1 MRENEAN
8 HPTANEA
15 ALLISC
21 LRGEPLNVPQA
32 LEQYLDW
39 HVFLELAEAH
49 GVLLLLD
56 QVFRERNI
64 QIPGFFA
71 ASVQKHLNVAARF
84 AVELEELL
92 KQFAKEGIEVLPLK
106 GPVLAE
112 ALYGNVTMR
121 SCDDLDLLVRRED
134 FSRAGDLLC
143 NIGFNARTAGDDYH
157 RKFVREGVLVELH
170 YGVASPRSFPFDL
183 DGVWN
188 RARREKFRGQ
198 PMRVMSDGDLVLFL
212 CLHGLKHGF
221 SRLIWI
227 SDLAHA
233 LKSMRDCSAQE
244 LAKQAQQQGLEQAL
258 LIGCQIVHEVLPQQ
272 LPSEVEAILAEPSQA
287 TERAR
292 HAVMRLFSEGTGATN
307 DPEIWSL
314 YLQTEEGAR
323 QRWRRRFTF
332 FVPTA
337 GDYAWAERHRIYRG
351 LMPAIRPFRLLHKY
365 GASRACRILFPPPV

>member
-8 HPTANEA
+8 HQTANEA

-21 LRGEPLNVPQA
+21 LRGEPFAVPHD
-32 LEQYLDW
+32 LDW
-39 HVFLELAEAH
+39 HVLLELAEAH
-49 GVLLLLD
+49 GVLFLLD
-56 QVFRERNI
+56 QAFRERHI
-64 QIPGFFA
+64 QTLDFFA
-71 ASVQKHLNVAARF
+71 AAVQKHLEVVARF
-84 AVELEELL
+84 AAELEELL
-92 KQFAKEGIEVLPLK
+92 QRFTKAGIEVIPLK

-134 FSRAGDLLC
+134 FPRAGKLLC
-143 NIGFNARTAGDDYH
+143 DLGFAARTAGDDYH
-157 RKFVREGVLVELH
+157 RKFLRRGVLVELH

-188 RARREKFRGQ
+188 RARSEQFRGQ
-198 PMRVMSDGDLVLFL
+198 PMRVMSDSDLVLFL

-227 SDLAHA
+227 SDLARA
-233 LKSMRDCSAQE
+233 LKSMRNDSAQE
-244 LAKQAQQQGLEQAL
+244 LARHAKRLGLEQAL
-258 LIGCQIVHEVLPQQ
+258 LIGCQIVREVLPRQ
-272 LPSEVEAILAEPSQA
+272 LPPEMEAVLAESPQA
-287 TERAR
+287 AERAR
-292 HAVMRLFSEGTGATN
+292 HAVERLFSEGTGANN
-307 DPEIWSL
+307 DPEIWGL
-314 YLQTEEGAR
+314 YLQTEGSAR

-365 GASRACRILFPPPV
+365 GASRAWRILFPPPV